1 MSKKE
6 KRRDQRHEDDQWE
19 PVPDGVR
26 GANPKRRAV
35 VSVSMTRDDFERVS
49 EYARKHGMKTSE
61 FLRQAALDRIG
72 YQRVELTSVKVSGGI
87 FGHYPRQT
95 EIGAASTV
103 RMNQKD
109 VATSH

>member
-1 MSKKE
+1 MSKQKG
-6 KRRDQRHEDDQWE
+6 RDQRHSDDQWE
-19 PVPDGVR
+19 SVPDGVR
-26 GANPKRRAV
+26 DANPNRRAV
-35 VSVSMTRDDFERVS
+35 VSVSMAREDFERVS

-72 YQRVELTSVKVSGGI
+72 YQRAELVSVRVSGSI

-103 RMNQKD
+103 RLNQSE
-109 VATSH
+109 VAVSH